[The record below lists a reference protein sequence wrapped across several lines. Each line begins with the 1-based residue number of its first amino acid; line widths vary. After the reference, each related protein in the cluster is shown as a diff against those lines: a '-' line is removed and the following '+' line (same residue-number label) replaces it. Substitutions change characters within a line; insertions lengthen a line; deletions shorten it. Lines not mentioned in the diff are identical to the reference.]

1 MCIRDSIKAVS
12 STGAVELHY
21 NGGVKFATTTDGV
34 KITGGL
40 QDKDGELGTS
50 GQVLTSTGTQLN
62 WVPASTV
69 GGSVN
74 TTYTLPDTG
83 TDGTNFS
90 NARGSATI
98 TLTGSDS
105 TTDAVVITAGTNVK
119 ITNTGSGGFTINAQ
133 DTNDNTQLST
143 EEVQDIV
150 GAMFS
155 SNTETR
161 ISATYQ
167 DDDGT
172 IDLVV
177 DDMTADT
184 QLTTEEVQDIVGA
197 MVSSNTE
204 TRIAVT
210 YNDTSGKLNFVVDDM
225 TSDNNTTYA
234 ISAVDGDATDE
245 EKIRLTGSNP
255 SSTDDIVLE
264 AGTGLSIARSGDK
277 ITLTNTVVNS
287 DTQLSTEQVQDIVGA
302 MVSSNTETRIGVTY
316 DDTSGKLNFVVDDQS
331 SDNNTTYGIS
341 AVDGDNSDEEKIR
354 LTGNDS
360 STDDVVLEAGTG
372 LSIARSGDKITLT
385 NTDTGSGSSTT
396 INNNADDRVITGGS
410 GSNLNAEANLTF
422 ASNGILTVKGQA
434 IIDEVN
440 INDNIVQSNPSNTD
454 LVLRATGTG
463 VVKVDDVL
471 KLDSTQVTD
480 NNDGTYSLGGA
491 HIQIG
496 TNATNCLQIGHS
508 DNGLSFISEIG
519 PSDFSLIT
527 NGTNLYIQK
536 DATAGYAEDMIHCIA
551 NGAVKLFYDGG
562 TTPKVETTSA
572 GAKVNGNLEVTGTVT
587 GTIAS
592 SFPSGTTMIFYQ
604 ASAPTGWTKSTTHN
618 NKGLR
623 VVSGNG
629 GGSGGSQNWTSV
641 FSNTK
646 TTENHTLTTAQIPA
660 HFHYVFRS
668 GNHGQNRTGS
678 NLSANN
684 YPGSGSGASNLY
696 EGYNISRS
704 NSAPDVGRSQ
714 EIGSSTGHSHE
725 IDLGL
730 AYVDVIIASK
740 D

>member
-1 MCIRDSIKAVS
+1 MVSIKKL
-12 STGAVELHY
+12 TCHCGAVE
-21 NGGVKFATTTDGV
+21 
-34 KITGGL
+34 I
-40 QDKDGELGTS
+40 Q
-50 GQVLTSTGTQLN
+50 
-62 WVPASTV
+62 
-69 GGSVN
+69 
-74 TTYTLPDTG
+74 
-83 TDGTNFS
+83 
-90 NARGSATI
+90 
-98 TLTGSDS
+98 
-105 TTDAVVITAGTNVK
+105 
-119 ITNTGSGGFTINAQ
+119 
-133 DTNDNTQLST
+133 
-143 EEVQDIV
+143 
-150 GAMFS
+150 
-155 SNTETR
+155 
-161 ISATYQ
+161 
-167 DDDGT
+167 
-172 IDLVV
+172 
-177 DDMTADT
+177 
-184 QLTTEEVQDIVGA
+184 
-197 MVSSNTE
+197 
-204 TRIAVT
+204 
-210 YNDTSGKLNFVVDDM
+210 
-225 TSDNNTTYA
+225 
-234 ISAVDGDATDE
+234 
-245 EKIRLTGSNP
+245 
-255 SSTDDIVLE
+255 
-264 AGTGLSIARSGDK
+264 
-277 ITLTNTVVNS
+277 
-287 DTQLSTEQVQDIVGA
+287 
-302 MVSSNTETRIGVTY
+302 
-316 DDTSGKLNFVVDDQS
+316 
-331 SDNNTTYGIS
+331 
-341 AVDGDNSDEEKIR
+341 
-354 LTGNDS
+354 
-360 STDDVVLEAGTG
+360 
-372 LSIARSGDKITLT
+372 
-385 NTDTGSGSSTT
+385 
-396 INNNADDRVITGGS
+396 
-410 GSNLNAEANLTF
+410 
-422 ASNGILTVKGQA
+422 
-434 IIDEVN
+434 VN